1 MDDHQVHHTLRTL
14 SSIYFQSIPIMEYV
28 NPKGTVEEVMFE
40 DLIKLASYTVLY
52 FYPKD
57 NTPGCTIEAK
67 DFTTHLWVQI
77 IWVSKDSAKSHCG
90 FQDKQWLKIW
100 LISDNDT
107 TLAQKFGAR
116 GEKKFMGRTYMG
128 VFRNTYLLDNKG
140 AILYKREEVSA
151 AWHVKNVLEYVK
163 SM

>member
-1 MDDHQVHHTLRTL
+1 
-14 SSIYFQSIPIMEYV
+14 MEYV
-28 NPKGTVEEVMFE
+28 NPKGTVEEVTFE
-40 DLIKLASYTVLY
+40 NLIKLASYTVLY

-67 DFTTHLWVQI
+67 DFTTHLGDFKKLDVQV

-90 FQDKQWLKIW
+90 FQDKQWLKIG
-100 LISDNDT
+100 LISDKDT
-107 TLAQKFGAR
+107 TLAQQFGAR
-116 GEKKFMGRTYMG
+116 GEKKFMGRKYMG

-140 AILYKREEVSA
+140 TIIYKREEVSA
-151 AWHVKNVLEYVK
+151 VWHVKSVLEYVK

>member
-1 MDDHQVHHTLRTL
+1 
-14 SSIYFQSIPIMEYV
+14 MEYV
-28 NPKGTVEEVMFE
+28 NPKGAVEEVSF
-40 DLIKLASYTVLY
+40 DNLIKLASYTVLY

-67 DFTTHLWVQI
+67 DFSTHQGDFKKLGVQI

-107 TLAQKFGAR
+107 AIAQKFGAR
-116 GEKKFMGRTYMG
+116 AEKSFMGRKYMW
-128 VFRNTYLLDNKG
+128 VLRNTYLLDNKG
-140 AILYKREEVSA
+140 TIVYKREEVSA
-151 AWHVKNVLEYVK
+151 IWHVKNVLEYMK
-163 SM
+163 SI